1 MPAAM
6 FPAGSRRV
14 LSLEPGARYNNTTLQ
29 RQRIIDAL
37 RRAGPT
43 GLTAAELQGCCNAP
57 CVTKRVSELRRR
69 SWPIDSHPQAIAAD
83 DGSVNTV
90 ARYVLQDVD
99 PTAQGDLF
107 DAEQ

>member
-6 FPAGSRRV
+6 FPIGSRRV
-14 LSLEPGARYNNTTLQ
+14 LSLEPGARYNTTRLQ
-29 RQRIIDAL
+29 RERIIDEL
-37 RRAGPT
+37 RRAGPV
-43 GLTAAELQGCCNAP
+43 GLTVAALQGCSNAP

-69 SWPIDSHPQAIAAD
+69 GWPIDTYPQAIAAD

-90 ARYVLQDVD
+90 GRYVLQEGD